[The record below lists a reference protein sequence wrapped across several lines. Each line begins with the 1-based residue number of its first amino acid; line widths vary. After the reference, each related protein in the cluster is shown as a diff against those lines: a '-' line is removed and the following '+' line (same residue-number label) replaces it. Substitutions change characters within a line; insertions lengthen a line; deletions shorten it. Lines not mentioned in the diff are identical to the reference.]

1 MKIEND
7 IRILVIGYGNP
18 GRRDDGLGAAFAERI
33 QALELPGI
41 AVDADYQ
48 LTVEDS
54 ASIAQCDIVLFAD
67 ASVNGP
73 EPFELTPVQMPPC
86 VTTGFSTHGLSAG
99 ALLKL
104 SSELFGFSP
113 KAFQLAIRG
122 YDFGDF
128 GEQLSERAQ
137 GNLEAAVAHLTP
149 LFQTGFRRFS

>member
-54 ASIAQCDIVLFAD
+54 AAIALCDVVLFAD

-73 EPFELTPVQMPPC
+73 EPFELTPVQTPPC

-122 YDFGDF
+122 YDFGGF
-128 GEQLSERAQ
+128 GEQLSARAQ
-137 GNLEAAVAHLTP
+137 GNLEAAVAHLIP
-149 LFQTGFRRFS
+149 LIQAGFQRLS